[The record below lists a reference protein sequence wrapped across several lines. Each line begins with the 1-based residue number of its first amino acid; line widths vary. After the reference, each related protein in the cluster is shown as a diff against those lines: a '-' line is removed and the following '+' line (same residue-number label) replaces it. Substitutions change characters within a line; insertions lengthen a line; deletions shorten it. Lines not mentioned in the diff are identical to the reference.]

1 MTVNINGNL
10 SKCYFLWN
18 NEIRISKN
26 LRPIGLSIMVV
37 SKSYV
42 EDLEHKAIAEA
53 LTLNRAPKTYRR
65 YVNDIHV

>member
-1 MTVNINGNL
+1 
-10 SKCYFLWN
+10 
-18 NEIRISKN
+18 
-26 LRPIGLSIMVV
+26 MVV

-65 YVNDIHV
+65 YVNDIHVWFSLANFKKDFR